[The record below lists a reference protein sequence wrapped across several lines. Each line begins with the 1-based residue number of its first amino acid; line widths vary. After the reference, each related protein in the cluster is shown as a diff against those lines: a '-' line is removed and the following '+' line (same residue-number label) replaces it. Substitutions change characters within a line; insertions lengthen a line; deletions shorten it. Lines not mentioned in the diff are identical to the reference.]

1 MDPNGFGFWEALD
14 RLVEGSRVIVDR
26 PKGSGHPRYPG
37 FVYGLDYGYLDGT
50 VSSDGEG
57 IDVWIGTM
65 EAAVPTAVIVTVDL
79 VQRDSEIKILLGC
92 TDEEIDYVYGVHNET
107 DDMRGALIRRSPVSD
122 DFFIASRMFRGP
134 WHSSRTR

>member
-1 MDPNGFGFWEALD
+1 M
-14 RLVEGSRVIVDR
+14 
-26 PKGSGHPRYPG
+26 
-37 FVYGLDYGYLDGT
+37 
-50 VSSDGEG
+50 SSDGEG

-107 DDMRGALIRRSPVSD
+107 DDMRGALIRH
-122 DFFIASRMFRGP
+122 F
-134 WHSSRTR
+134 TRL

>member
-1 MDPNGFGFWEALD
+1 MPGKMDFWDALD
-14 RLVEGSRVIVDR
+14 DLVDSSSVIVDR

-57 IDVWIGTM
+57 IDVWIGTSK
-65 EAAVPTAVIVTVDL
+65 EHRVTAVMVTVDL

-92 TDEEIDYVYGVHNET
+92 TDDEIDYIERVHNET
-107 DDMRGALIRRSPVSD
+107 DDMRGLLIRREH
-122 DFFIASRMFRGP
+122 I
-134 WHSSRTR
+134 

>member
-92 TDEEIDYVYGVHNET
+92 TDEEIDYVYDVHNET
-107 DDMRGALIRRSPVSD
+107 DDMRGALIRR
-122 DFFIASRMFRGP
+122 F
-134 WHSSRTR
+134 TRL